1 MVEVTVSADD
11 VAGLV
16 TTLDE
21 LNLPEPQRVLLSGLL
36 ALAAEVINKGER
48 TATVEV
54 AEPVP
59 SFADQFA
66 TAFTPGVVRS
76 LDAGGTGA
84 VSFTQSSK
92 ITRFADE

>member
-1 MVEVTVSADD
+1 MAEITVSADD

-16 TTLDE
+16 TTLDQ

-36 ALAAEVINKGER
+36 ALALEVIGNGEP

-54 AEPVP
+54 AEPLP

-66 TAFTPGVVRS
+66 TAFTPGTMAR
-76 LDAGGTGA
+76 LDTGGTGA
-84 VSFTQSSK
+84 VSFTKSSK
-92 ITRFADE
+92 ITR